1 MTASALHNKGI
12 QEVHDMIQEY
22 LHLTCENRYFEARR
36 NEQNKFWLFNTIEEQ
51 LKSNFYHHPEIKK
64 ELQSELE
71 KIENGETTPFNA
83 AKRLLNL

>member
-1 MTASALHNKGI
+1 
-12 QEVHDMIQEY
+12 MIFGMLYDPLPDAEFI
-22 LHLTCENRYFEARR
+22 LDRFR
-36 NEQNKFWLFNTIEEQ
+36 
-51 LKSNFYHHPEIKK
+51 EIKK